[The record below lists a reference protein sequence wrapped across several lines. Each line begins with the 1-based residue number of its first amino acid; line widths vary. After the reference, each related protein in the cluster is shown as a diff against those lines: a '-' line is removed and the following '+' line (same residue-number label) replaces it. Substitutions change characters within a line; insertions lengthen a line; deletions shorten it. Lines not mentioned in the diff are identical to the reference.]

1 MWRRVVQHISAS
13 VPVVVRGAV
22 SPASRPARQAP
33 HPARSLIPP
42 PSPILSEVA
51 RSESGVSIPGVSHP
65 VSIQPPARKPGLS
78 FECSA
83 ACEFAATLD
92 TPDCIYIRYLMGRAA
107 AGWPDAL
114 AFPTRFLGAL
124 PVRYAPYL
132 CISGLSHREGWRL
145 GHRARWLQAAH
156 AGWNVSVSEHSQ
168 LTYPFETVCSPL
180 GHSGNPGVNGESYRG
195 EVRTVHA
202 WAGSALAH
210 KLVRKGAHH
219 VCTMYAC
226 FLPDIDF
233 HTPVLPVQ
241 PLPPTVFV
249 YQVYLTGG
257 GGVTANPHT
266 NPCELHIVSVPDVS
280 HRGVVSGCA
289 HRRPRELA

>member
-1 MWRRVVQHISAS
+1 MADTNMADINVAPGGAAHLGICARGRARRGE
-13 VPVVVRGAV
+13 P
-22 SPASRPARQAP
+22 
-33 HPARSLIPP
+33 SLPTR
-42 PSPILSEVA
+42 ET
-51 RSESGVSIPGVSHP
+51 GGT
-65 VSIQPPARKPGLS
+65 S

-83 ACEFAATLD
+83 ACQFAATLD

-156 AGWNVSVSEHSQ
+156 AGWNVSVSERSQ
-168 LTYPFETVCSPL
+168 LTYPVETVCSPL

-195 EVRTVHA
+195 EMRTVHA

-257 GGVTANPHT
+257 GVLPRPIHTPLPVSYTSYLPQMCLTGGLCLAAPTADRGSWRDGARTRLPRSML
-266 NPCELHIVSVPDVS
+266 EPD
-280 HRGVVSGCA
+280 SG
-289 HRRPRELA
+289 REWQ